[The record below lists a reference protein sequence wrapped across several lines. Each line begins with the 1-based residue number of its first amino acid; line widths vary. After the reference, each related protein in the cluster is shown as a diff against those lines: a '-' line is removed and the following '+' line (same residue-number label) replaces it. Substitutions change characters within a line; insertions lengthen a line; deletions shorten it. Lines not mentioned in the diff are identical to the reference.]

1 MNKLKQLIQ
10 TIYGK
15 EVLVIMNLKYNNSMI
30 LESLNLPKIYDLES
44 FSTEIGLS
52 TTILYLLSRKQDKFY
67 HQVIIPKSKSGN
79 RTLSIPSMS
88 MKIVQ
93 KWIKVKILD
102 KIPVSNCAMAF
113 RKGNSYGIKTNA
125 ELHKYN
131 TYILKLD
138 LKDFFDNIKRK
149 KVFYLFREIGYN
161 NYISNILSN
170 ICTFNESLPQGGI
183 TSPSISNLICKKLD
197 IKLESLSSKRDI
209 TYTRYADDLIFS
221 CNDEVLLIKTKNAIL
236 DILRSEGMEINQS
249 KTKFIRPG
257 SRKKITGLHI
267 DKNKVIVPRDTKRK
281 VRAMIHYAIATGDY
295 SKLDEI
301 KGYISFIS
309 SIEENYLSKIK
320 SYINKMANNKQYRLF
335 DDIVQLYNKNK
346 ILKDLN
352 QMNNIDEC
360 IEEIYEIEYDLSS
373 EYFSERI
380 RFLKKYGLQDV
391 IEKITDYDEY
401 NIDNITTTYLDDEAY
416 PF

>member
-1 MNKLKQLIQ
+1 MH
-10 TIYGK
+10 
-15 EVLVIMNLKYNNSMI
+15 LKYSNLMT
-30 LESLNLPKIYDLES
+30 LESLNLPKIYNLES

-52 TTILYLLSRKQDKFY
+52 TTILYLLSQKQDKFY
-67 HQVIIPKSKSGN
+67 HQVIIPKTKSGN

-102 KIPVSNCAMAF
+102 NIPVSNCAMAF
-113 RKGNSYGIKTNA
+113 RKGTNYGIKMNA

-138 LKDFFDNIKRK
+138 LKDFFNNIKREN
-149 KVFYLFREIGYN
+149 VFYLFREIGYN

-170 ICTFNESLPQGGI
+170 ICTFNEVLPQGGV
-183 TSPSISNLICKKLD
+183 TSPSISNLICKRLD
-197 IKLESLSSKRDI
+197 RRLENLASKRDI

-221 CNDEVLLIKTKNAIL
+221 CNDEVLLIKIKNVIL
-236 DILRSEGMEINQS
+236 DILKSEGMEINKL
-249 KTKFIRPG
+249 KTKFVRPG

-267 DKNKVIVPRDTKRK
+267 DKNKVVVPRDTKRR
-281 VRAMIHYAIATGDY
+281 VRAMIHYAITKEDY

-309 SIEENYLSKIK
+309 SIEGNYISKIK
-320 SYINKMANNKQYRLF
+320 SYINKIVNNGQCRLF
-335 DDIVQLYNKNK
+335 GPIVESYNKNK
-346 ILKDLN
+346 IFKNLELVS
-352 QMNNIDEC
+352 C
-360 IEEIYEIEYDLSS
+360 IEEMDWVITKGAFYNREKYE
-373 EYFSERI
+373 
-380 RFLKKYGLQDV
+380 LKEV
-391 IEKITDYDEY
+391 IEKSTEY
-401 NIDNITTTYLDDEAY
+401 GEDNINGETS

>member
-1 MNKLKQLIQ
+1 MH
-10 TIYGK
+10 
-15 EVLVIMNLKYNNSMI
+15 LKYNNLMI
-30 LESLNLPKIYDLES
+30 LESLNLPKIYNLES

-52 TTILYLLSRKQDKFY
+52 TTILYLLSQRQDKFY
-67 HQVIIPKSKSGN
+67 HQVIIPKRKSGN
-79 RTLSIPSMS
+79 RILSIPSMS

-93 KWIKVKILD
+93 KWIKLRILD

-113 RKGNSYGIKTNA
+113 RRGNSYGIKTNA

-131 TYILKLD
+131 TYILRLD
-138 LKDFFDNIKRK
+138 LKDFFNSIKRE

-197 IKLESLSSKRDI
+197 IRLESLASKRDI

-236 DILRSEGMEINQS
+236 DILKSEGMEVNKL

-267 DKNKVIVPRDTKRK
+267 DKNRVIVPRDTKRK
-281 VRAMIHYAIATGDY
+281 VRAMIHYSIATGDY

-309 SIEENYLSKIK
+309 SIEENYISKIK
-320 SYINKMANNKQYRLF
+320 SYINKIANNEQYRLF
-335 DDIVQLYNKNK
+335 DDIVESYNNNK
-346 ILKDLN
+346 ILKDLDK
-352 QMNNIDEC
+352 MDNIDKYTGIFDEN
-360 IEEIYEIEYDLSS
+360 EYDLSNDCL
-373 EYFSERI
+373 YDRI
-380 RFLKKYGLQDV
+380 DFLEKHGLQD
-391 IEKITDYDEY
+391 IIQ
-401 NIDNITTTYLDDEAY
+401 NITVNDECNLDDIAITRLDDEYANL
-416 PF
+416 

>member
-1 MNKLKQLIQ
+1 MH
-10 TIYGK
+10 
-15 EVLVIMNLKYNNSMI
+15 LKYNNLMI
-30 LESLNLPKIYDLES
+30 LESLNLPKIYNLES

-52 TTILYLLSRKQDKFY
+52 TTILYLLSQRQDKFY

-93 KWIKVKILD
+93 KWIKLKILD

-131 TYILKLD
+131 TYILRLD
-138 LKDFFDNIKRK
+138 LKDFFNNIKRER
-149 KVFYLFREIGYN
+149 VFYLFREIGYN

-197 IKLESLSSKRDI
+197 IRLESLASKRDI

-236 DILRSEGMEINQS
+236 DILRSEGMEVNKL

-267 DKNKVIVPRDTKRK
+267 DKNRVIVPRDTKRK
-281 VRAMIHYAIATGDY
+281 VRAMIHYSIVTGDY

-309 SIEENYLSKIK
+309 SIEENYILKIK
-320 SYINKMANNKQYRLF
+320 SYINKIANNEQYRLF
-335 DDIVQLYNKNK
+335 DDIVESYNKNK
-346 ILKDLN
+346 IFKDLDT
-352 QMNNIDEC
+352 MSFIDEYT
-360 IEEIYEIEYDLSS
+360 EEIDGIEYDLSS
-373 EYFSERI
+373 GYFYNRI
-380 RFLKKYGLQDV
+380 DFLKKYELQEV
-391 IEKITDYDEY
+391 
-401 NIDNITTTYLDDEAY
+401 IDNITNGGDDNIDDIATTYLDNEAC